1 MNHPSNEADARRV
14 GERDAGVATPSGP
27 GPAATANKS
36 STNPFTDPRERATAD
51 GDNPDTIPIG
61 DVPDALS
68 AIQAELEI
76 AQNKAEENWNLY
88 LSLRAEME
96 NLRKRSEREVQNAHK
111 FALKDFVDALL
122 PVKDSLE
129 MGIAAAG
136 ETADV
141 QKLLEGSDLTLKM
154 LASVLS
160 KFGVQE
166 VNPQGE
172 PFNPELHQAM
182 AMQPSQQAKPNTV
195 LQVVQKGYLLNE
207 RLIRPAM
214 VIVAQAPR

>member
-1 MNHPSNEADARRV
+1 MSNEADVRPAD
-14 GERDAGVATPSGP
+14 EREADVATASGTGVEP
-27 GPAATANKS
+27 APATTPAAA
-36 STNPFTDPRERATAD
+36 NPFAESAQQASADAETEETAA
-51 GDNPDTIPIG
+51 P
-61 DVPDALS
+61 VAFLDALN
-68 AIQAELEI
+68 AVQAELEQ
-76 AQNKAEENWNLY
+76 AQAKAEENWNLY
-88 LSLRAEME
+88 LSMRAEMD

-111 FALKDFVDALL
+111 FALKEFVDALL
-122 PVKDSLE
+122 PIKDSLE

-154 LASVLS
+154 LVNVLT

-182 AMQPSQQAKPNTV
+182 AMQPAQEAKPNTV